1 MVGVAQRVEDK
12 LGPSVEVTLTGNAA
26 SFDFAQT
33 QIVFYDRNEQPV
45 AERVQKLLGVG
56 RLVLSRVPIDVVDVT
71 VVVGKDF
78 T

>member
-1 MVGVAQRVEDK
+1 M
-12 LGPSVEVTLTGNAA
+12 VEVTLTGNAA